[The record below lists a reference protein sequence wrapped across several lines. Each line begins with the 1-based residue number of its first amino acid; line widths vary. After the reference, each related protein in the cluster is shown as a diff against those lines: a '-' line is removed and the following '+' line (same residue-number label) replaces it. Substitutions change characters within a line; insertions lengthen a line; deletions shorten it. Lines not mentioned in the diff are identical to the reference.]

1 MENIPQKSITQMLDE
16 LKDDSINHEKLFYI
30 RGDGG
35 IEFWYRG
42 HLHNDE
48 GPAIIHKDG
57 RKDYYINGLFYSEK
71 EFQNI
76 YLNKFLVDK
85 GIETPKN
92 KI

>member
-1 MENIPQKSITQMLDE
+1 MLEKSISQMLEDLKNDE
-16 LKDDSINHEKLFYI
+16 LDHENLYYI

-42 HLHNDE
+42 RLHCDT

-57 RKDYYINGLFYSEK
+57 RKEYYIHGVFYSEK
-71 EFQNI
+71 EFLNE
-76 YLNKFLVDK
+76 YLNKNLSMQHSDL
-85 GIETPKN
+85 PKL